1 MAVSQTNAYKNQK
14 RIERKALIRQSIF
27 ISEYVQRKYPDLYY
41 EAASLYNEMNI
52 KYPKKPDLRK
62 CTEFRKWKNSIAVSK
77 GQSASIIPREKEYRY
92 SRTEYTNIVLNPT
105 NESPVE
111 SPTTPQENGYLNQ
124 PLTQKVMCLNIPLMP
139 PPCDSTS
146 YEIIIEEGDQ
156 TTDPSTP
163 QEPATQE
170 PNQTTDPSTPQE
182 PAIQEPNQTTD
193 PSTPQEPATQEPNW
207 TTDPSTP
214 QEPAEQCMD
223 PSIIDHLA
231 PEIVEKI
238 IQELRLDPNL
248 KDLMEDVQSQVEE
261 EIIGLEVDVPELDYI
276 IDQDLTFW

>member
-1 MAVSQTNAYKNQK
+1 MAASRTKTYKIQK
-14 RIERKALIRQSIF
+14 RIERKGLIRQSIF
-27 ISEYVQRKYPDLYY
+27 ISEYVQRKYPDLYH
-41 EAASLYNEMNI
+41 EAAMMYNEINT

-77 GQSASIIPREKEYRY
+77 GQQTTSIPREKQYRY
-92 SRTEYTNIVLNPT
+92 NRTEYSNIVLNPT
-105 NESPVE
+105 NESPIE

-124 PLTQKVMCLNIPLMP
+124 PLTQRIMCLNIPLMP

-146 YEIIIEEGDQ
+146 YEITIEEGDRTTQ
-156 TTDPSTP
+156 EPNRTTDPSTP

-182 PAIQEPNQTTD
+182 PAT
-193 PSTPQEPATQEPNW
+193 
-207 TTDPSTP
+207 

-223 PSIIDHLA
+223 PSIMDQIA

-248 KDLMEDVQSQVEE
+248 KDLMDDVQSQVEE
-261 EIIGLEVDVPELDYI
+261 EIIGLEVDVPELDYLM
-276 IDQDLTFW
+276 DQDLMFW